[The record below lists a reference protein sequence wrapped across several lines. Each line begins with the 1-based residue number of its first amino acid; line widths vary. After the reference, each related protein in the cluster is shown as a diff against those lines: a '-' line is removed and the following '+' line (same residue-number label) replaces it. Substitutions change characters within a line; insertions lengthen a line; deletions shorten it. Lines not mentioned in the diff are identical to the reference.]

1 MCNESS
7 VVRWYLIWSASLPA
21 LLLEPLSKLASSNF
35 YLGVLPPFSFR
46 LTSLQLGTFMNA
58 LKKLKAGQIPSV
70 IGELGPG
77 KNLAPERKSSI
88 QLSWLSFQ
96 LCQGSVLAISLPN
109 ASLETLQAFFFF
121 CLFFSWG
128 AVC

>member
-1 MCNESS
+1 M
-7 VVRWYLIWSASLPA
+7 PA
-21 LLLEPLSKLASSNF
+21 FVLEPLPKLASSNF
-35 YLGVLPPFSFR
+35 YSGVLPQFSFR
-46 LTSLQLGTFMNA
+46 LTSLQLDMFMAA
-58 LKKLKAGQIPSV
+58 LKKLKTGQIPSV

-77 KNLAPERKSSI
+77 KNLAPDRKSSI